1 MNFMMKQIK
10 MSLRNNA
17 IALSAAGLVA
27 LASWEAFRSEPYRD
41 IGGVWTDGFGNTNNV
56 QPSKSVSVP
65 QALNQLLIN
74 VRSAESAVNTCITKP
89 MTQGEFDAFVKFTFN
104 VGNSA
109 FCNSTLVRKFNA
121 GDNVGACNELMRW
134 VYVKGQR
141 VQGLANRREAER
153 KLCLS

>member
-1 MNFMMKQIK
+1 

-27 LASWEAFRSEPYRD
+27 LASWEAFRSEPYLD

-56 QPSKSVSVP
+56 QPGKSVTVP

-74 VRSAESAVNTCITKP
+74 VKSAEGAVNTCITKP
-89 MTQGEFDAFVKFTFN
+89 LTQGEFDAFVKFTFN
-104 VGNSA
+104 VGNRA

-121 GDNVGACNELMRW
+121 GDNVGACNELTRW
-134 VYVKGQR
+134 VYVKG
-141 VQGLANRREAER
+141 VKVNGLVNRREAEK

>member
-1 MNFMMKQIK
+1 
-10 MSLRNNA
+10 MSWQRNA
-17 IALSAAGLVA
+17 VALSAAGLVA

-56 QPSKSVSVP
+56 QPGKPVTVP

-74 VRSAESAVNTCITKP
+74 VRTAEGAVNTCITKP
-89 MTQGEFDAFVKFTFN
+89 MTQGEYDAFVKFTFN

-121 GDNVGACNELMRW
+121 GDNVGACNELNKW

>member
-1 MNFMMKQIK
+1 
-10 MSLRNNA
+10 MSWQRNA
-17 IALSAAGLVA
+17 VALSAAGLVA
-27 LASWEAFRSEPYRD
+27 LASWESFRSEPYRD

-74 VRSAESAVNTCITKP
+74 VKSAEGAVNTCITKP
-89 MTQGEFDAFVKFTFN
+89 MTQGEYDAFVKFTFN
-104 VGNSA
+104 VGNRA

-121 GDNVGACNELMRW
+121 GDNVGACNELNKW

>member
-1 MNFMMKQIK
+1 
-10 MSLRNNA
+10 MSWQRNA
-17 IALSAAGLVA
+17 VALSAAGLVA
-27 LASWEAFRSEPYRD
+27 LASWESFRSEPYRD

-74 VRSAESAVNTCITKP
+74 VKSAEGAVNTCITKP

-104 VGNSA
+104 VGNRA

-121 GDNVGACNELMRW
+121 GDNVGACNELNKW

>member
-1 MNFMMKQIK
+1 

-27 LASWEAFRSEPYRD
+27 LASWEAFRSEPYLD

-56 QPSKSVSVP
+56 NPSKSVSVP

-74 VRSAESAVNTCITKP
+74 VKSAEGAVNTCITKP

-104 VGNSA
+104 VGNRA

-134 VYVKGQR
+134 VYVKG
-141 VQGLANRREAER
+141 VKVNGLVNRREAEK

>member
-1 MNFMMKQIK
+1 

-27 LASWEAFRSEPYRD
+27 LASWEAFSSIPYRD

-56 QPSKSVSVP
+56 QPGKSVTVP

-74 VRSAESAVNTCITKP
+74 VRTAESAVNTCITKP

-104 VGNSA
+104 VGNRA

-121 GDNVGACNELMRW
+121 GDNVGACNELSKW

>member
-1 MNFMMKQIK
+1 

-27 LASWEAFRSEPYRD
+27 LASWEAFRAEPYLD

-56 QPSKSVSVP
+56 QAGKSVSVP

-74 VRSAESAVNTCITKP
+74 VRTAEGAVNTCITKP
-89 MTQGEFDAFVKFTFN
+89 MTQGEYDAFVKFTFN

>member
-1 MNFMMKQIK
+1 

-104 VGNSA
+104 VGNRA

-121 GDNVGACNELMRW
+121 GDNVGACNELSKW
-134 VYVKGQR
+134 VYVKG
-141 VQGLANRREAER
+141 VKVNGLVNRRDAEK

>member
-1 MNFMMKQIK
+1 

-27 LASWEAFRSEPYRD
+27 LASWEAFSSIPYRD

-56 QPSKSVSVP
+56 QPGKSVTVP

-104 VGNSA
+104 VGNRA

-121 GDNVGACNELMRW
+121 GDNVGACNELSKW

>member
-1 MNFMMKQIK
+1 

-41 IGGVWTDGFGNTNNV
+41 IGGVLTDGFGNTNNV
-56 QPSKSVSVP
+56 QLGKSVSVP

-74 VRSAESAVNTCITKP
+74 VKSAEGAVNTCITKP

-104 VGNSA
+104 VGNRA

-121 GDNVGACNELMRW
+121 GDNVGACNELSKW
-134 VYVKGQR
+134 VYVKG
-141 VQGLANRREAER
+141 VKVNGLVNRRDAEK

>member
-1 MNFMMKQIK
+1 

-56 QPSKSVSVP
+56 QAGKSVTVP
-65 QALNQLLIN
+65 TALNQLLKN
-74 VRSAESAVNTCITKP
+74 VKTAEEAVNTCITKP
-89 MTQGEFDAFVKFTFN
+89 MTQGEYDAFVKFTFN
-104 VGNSA
+104 VGNRA

-121 GDNVGACNELMRW
+121 GDNVGACNELSKW

>member
-1 MNFMMKQIK
+1 
-10 MSLRNNA
+10 MSWQRNA
-17 IALSAAGLVA
+17 VALSAAGLVA

-56 QPSKSVSVP
+56 QPGKPITVP
-65 QALNQLLIN
+65 QALDTLLKN
-74 VRSAESAVNTCITKP
+74 VKTAEDAVNTCITKP
-89 MTQGEFDAFVKFTFN
+89 MTQGEYDAFVKFTFN
-104 VGNSA
+104 VGNRA

-134 VYVKGQR
+134 VYVKG
-141 VQGLANRREAER
+141 VKVNGLVNRREAER

>member
-1 MNFMMKQIK
+1 MNIKRQI
-10 MSLRNNA
+10 M
-17 IALSAAGLVA
+17 ALSAVALVA
-27 LASWEAFRSEPYRD
+27 IASWEGFSSSPYRD

-56 QPSKSVSVP
+56 DPNKSVSVP
-65 QALNQLLIN
+65 KGLNQLLIN
-74 VRSAESAVNTCITKP
+74 VSTAEEAVNTCITKP

-104 VGNSA
+104 VGNRA
-109 FCNSTLVRKFNA
+109 FCNSTLARKFNA
-121 GDNVGACNELMRW
+121 GDNVGACNELSKW

>member
-1 MNFMMKQIK
+1 

-27 LASWEAFRSEPYRD
+27 LASWEAFRSEPYLD
-41 IGGVWTDGFGNTNNV
+41 IGGVLTDGFGNTNNV
-56 QPSKSVSVP
+56 QPGKSVSVP

-74 VRSAESAVNTCITKP
+74 VRSAEGAVNTCITKP

-104 VGNSA
+104 VGNRA

>member
-1 MNFMMKQIK
+1 

-27 LASWEAFRSEPYRD
+27 LASWEAFRSEPYLD
-41 IGGVWTDGFGNTNNV
+41 IGGVLTDGFGNTNNV
-56 QPSKSVSVP
+56 QPGKSVSVP

-74 VRSAESAVNTCITKP
+74 VRSAEGAVNTCITKP

-104 VGNSA
+104 VGNRA

-121 GDNVGACNELMRW
+121 GDNVGACNELSKW

>member
-1 MNFMMKQIK
+1 
-10 MSLRNNA
+10 MSWQRNA
-17 IALSAAGLVA
+17 VALSAAGLVA

-74 VRSAESAVNTCITKP
+74 VRTAEGAVNTCITKP
-89 MTQGEFDAFVKFTFN
+89 MTQGEYDAFVKFTFN
-104 VGNSA
+104 VGNRA

-121 GDNVGACNELMRW
+121 GDNVGACNELSKW

-141 VQGLANRREAER
+141 VHGLANRREAER

>member
-1 MNFMMKQIK
+1 

-56 QPSKSVSVP
+56 NPSKSVSVP

-74 VRSAESAVNTCITKP
+74 VRSAEGAVNTCITKP
-89 MTQGEFDAFVKFTFN
+89 MTQGEYDAFVKFTFN
-104 VGNSA
+104 VGNRA
-109 FCNSTLVRKFNA
+109 FCNSTLVRKFNT
-121 GDNVGACNELMRW
+121 GDNVGACNELTRW
-134 VYVKGQR
+134 VYVKG
-141 VQGLANRREAER
+141 VKVNGLVNRRESEK

>member
-1 MNFMMKQIK
+1 

-27 LASWEAFRSEPYRD
+27 LASWEAFRAEPYLD

-56 QPSKSVSVP
+56 NPSKSVSVP

-74 VRSAESAVNTCITKP
+74 VRTAEGAVNTCITKP

-104 VGNSA
+104 VGNRA

>member
-1 MNFMMKQIK
+1 

-27 LASWEAFRSEPYRD
+27 LASWEAFRAEPYLD

-56 QPSKSVSVP
+56 QAGKSVSVP

-74 VRSAESAVNTCITKP
+74 VRTAEGAVNTCITKP
-89 MTQGEFDAFVKFTFN
+89 MTQGEYDAFVKFTFN
-104 VGNSA
+104 VGNRA

>member
-1 MNFMMKQIK
+1 

-27 LASWEAFRSEPYRD
+27 LASWEAFRAEPYLD

-56 QPSKSVSVP
+56 NPSKSVSVP

-74 VRSAESAVNTCITKP
+74 VRTAEGAVNTCITKP

-104 VGNSA
+104 VGNRA

-121 GDNVGACNELMRW
+121 GDNVGACNELSKW

>member
-1 MNFMMKQIK
+1 

-27 LASWEAFRSEPYRD
+27 LASWEAFSSIPYRD

-56 QPSKSVSVP
+56 QPGKSVTVP

-74 VRSAESAVNTCITKP
+74 VRTAESAVNTCITKP

-104 VGNSA
+104 VGNRA

-121 GDNVGACNELMRW
+121 GDNVGACNELSKW
-134 VYVKGQR
+134 AYVKG
-141 VQGLANRREAER
+141 VKVNGLVNRREAEK

>member
-1 MNFMMKQIK
+1 

-104 VGNSA
+104 VGNRA

-121 GDNVGACNELMRW
+121 GDNVGACNELSKW

>member
-1 MNFMMKQIK
+1 
-10 MSLRNNA
+10 MSWQRNA
-17 IALSAAGLVA
+17 VALSAAGLVA
-27 LASWEAFRSEPYRD
+27 LASWESFMSQPYKD

-56 QPSKSVSVP
+56 DPNKSVSVP
-65 QALNQLLIN
+65 KGLNQLLIN
-74 VRSAESAVNTCITKP
+74 VSTAEDAVNTCITRP
-89 MTQGEFDAFVKFTFN
+89 MTQGEYDAFVKFTFN
-104 VGNSA
+104 VGNRA

-121 GDNVGACNELMRW
+121 GDNVGACNELNKW

>member
-1 MNFMMKQIK
+1 MNFMTRWIK
-10 MSLRNNA
+10 MSWQRNA
-17 IALSAAGLVA
+17 VALSAAGLVA
-27 LASWEAFRSEPYRD
+27 LASWESFRSEPYRD

-74 VRSAESAVNTCITKP
+74 VKSAEGAVNTCITKP
-89 MTQGEFDAFVKFTFN
+89 MTQGEYDAFVKFTFN
-104 VGNSA
+104 VGNRA

-121 GDNVGACNELMRW
+121 GDNVGACNELNKW

>member
-1 MNFMMKQIK
+1 

-56 QPSKSVSVP
+56 NPSKSVSVP

-74 VRSAESAVNTCITKP
+74 VRSAEGAVNTCITKP
-89 MTQGEFDAFVKFTFN
+89 MTQGEYDAFVKFTFN
-104 VGNSA
+104 VGNRA

-134 VYVKGQR
+134 VYVKG
-141 VQGLANRREAER
+141 VKVNGLVNRRESEK